1 MTHPG
6 DLMPWNRPRRAALAL
21 ATTALVATLATA
33 CASPG
38 ASVAVPST
46 ASPSPSTTSTTE
58 ATTNPAPTPT
68 NGTTGTRDPLAQADL
83 DRRLR
88 DAAWADDVAAAR
100 DLIAR
105 GADVNAK
112 DETQQSAYLVTT
124 SEGYLDLLNLTLAH
138 GGDVASKDSFN
149 GTGLIRAG
157 ERGHTGVVGRL
168 IQAGVEVDHVNRL
181 GWTALHEAIVRP
193 REREVPPGKGTPGY
207 DDTVRVLVAGGA
219 DVRLPSRRDGVA
231 PLDHARSKGYA
242 RQVATLEKALRQD
255 AAGPIDKAEAS
266 RRLLAAA
273 TDGDPDA
280 AALALRA
287 GADLE
292 TVGEHRRTP
301 LLLAVTHDRT
311 DVARVL
317 VALGANPNALDDQHD
332 TPWLVTGVTG
342 SVAMLEALLPAHPD
356 LTIRNRFGGLSV
368 IPASVRG
375 HVDYVRRVVQT
386 GIDVNH
392 VNDLGWTAMLEAV
405 ILGDGGPR
413 HQDIVRILLAA
424 GANRSIAD
432 KDGVTPLQHAQRKGY
447 RELAAILAA

>member
-1 MTHPG
+1 
-6 DLMPWNRPRRAALAL
+6 MPWNRPRRAALAL

-38 ASVAVPST
+38 ASVGVPST

-68 NGTTGTRDPLAQADL
+68 NGTTGTTGTRDPLAQADL

-168 IQAGVEVDHVNRL
+168 IRAGVEVNHVNRL
-181 GWTALHEAIVRP
+181 GWTALHEAIIL
-193 REREVPPGKGTPGY
+193 GKGTPTY

-255 AAGPIDKAEAS
+255 AAGPVDKAEAN

-368 IPASVRG
+368 IPASERG

-386 GIDVNH
+386 GIDVDH

-413 HQDIVRILLAA
+413 HQEIVRILLAA

>member
-1 MTHPG
+1 
-6 DLMPWNRPRRAALAL
+6 MPWNRPRRAALAL

-38 ASVAVPST
+38 GSVTVPST
-46 ASPSPSTTSTTE
+46 ASPSPATTSTTE

-168 IQAGVEVDHVNRL
+168 IQAGVEVNHVNRL
-181 GWTALHEAIVRP
+181 GWTALHEAIIL
-193 REREVPPGKGTPGY
+193 GKGTPAY

-231 PLDHARSKGYA
+231 PS
-242 RQVATLEKALRQD
+242 TT
-255 AAGPIDKAEAS
+255 
-266 RRLLAAA
+266 LAARGMRVRSPPWRRPCVRTRPDRSTRRRPTGGCSPPPPTA
-273 TDGDPDA
+273 T
-280 AALALRA
+280 
-287 GADLE
+287 
-292 TVGEHRRTP
+292 RTP
-301 LLLAVTHDRT
+301 PRCP
-311 DVARVL
+311 AR
-317 VALGANPNALDDQHD
+317 G
-332 TPWLVTGVTG
+332 
-342 SVAMLEALLPAHPD
+342 
-356 LTIRNRFGGLSV
+356 
-368 IPASVRG
+368 
-375 HVDYVRRVVQT
+375 RRP
-386 GIDVNH
+386 
-392 VNDLGWTAMLEAV
+392 
-405 ILGDGGPR
+405 GDGR
-413 HQDIVRILLAA
+413 
-424 GANRSIAD
+424 
-432 KDGVTPLQHAQRKGY
+432 
-447 RELAAILAA
+447 

>member
-1 MTHPG
+1 
-6 DLMPWNRPRRAALAL
+6 MPWNRPRRATLAL

-33 CASPG
+33 CSSPG
-38 ASVAVPST
+38 GSVTASTT
-46 ASPSPSTTSTTE
+46 ASPSPATTSTTE
-58 ATTNPAPTPT
+58 ATTTPAPTPT
-68 NGTTGTRDPLAQADL
+68 NGTTGTTGTRDPLAQDDL

-88 DAAWADDVAAAR
+88 DAAWANDVAAAR

-105 GADVNAK
+105 GADVNAQ
-112 DETQQSAYLVTT
+112 DETQQSAYLVAT
-124 SEGYLDLLNLTLAH
+124 SEGYLDLLDLTLAH

-193 REREVPPGKGTPGY
+193 REREVPPGKGTSAY

-255 AAGPIDKAEAS
+255 AAGPVDQAEAD

-273 TDGDPDA
+273 SSGDADG

-292 TVGEHRRTP
+292 AVGDHRRTP
-301 LLLAVTHDRT
+301 LLLAASNDRT

-317 VALGANPNALDDQHD
+317 VALGASPNALDDQHD

-342 SVAMLEALLPAHPD
+342 SVAMLEALLSAHPD

-368 IPASVRG
+368 IPASERG

-386 GIDVNH
+386 GIDVDH

-413 HQDIVRILLAA
+413 HQEIVRILLAA
-424 GANRSIAD
+424 GANRAIAD
-432 KDGVTPLQHAQRKGY
+432 KDGVTALQHAQRKGY
-447 RELAAILAA
+447 RQLAAILAA